1 MKKLFLSLSAL
12 VCTLSLLTECCC
24 PWSPEAKTSHI
35 SHRYASAEEGR
46 KLRLNNTNYFN
57 ALTQNDIDW
66 KFRQTGKTLEEFKT
80 FAADQ
85 IRDFT
90 EEEMKALDA
99 MVSLVEVRL
108 DALGVCLQTDEII
121 FIKSDM
127 KDEGGAGGFTHKN
140 DIYLSSFLVETL
152 VYALQ
157 GNTIYPPDY
166 LEYVSIIV
174 PNIIA
179 HELFHCLTRNDARF
193 RQQMY
198 SLIGFTVMDHEIA
211 FGPTVR
217 NLILQNPDV
226 ELFDNWAEFTIDGQ
240 KRRCILIPVYEC
252 SFAEAAETDPNAS
265 FFDHMQCV
273 LVPLDAP
280 DTMIPVEQASDFY
293 TVLGHNTDYVVA
305 AEECMADNFG
315 NMVAFGFN
323 GYYNYV
329 DGQLRFFNYQTPQLV
344 NNICETLRS
353 YYN

>member
-1 MKKLFLSLSAL
+1 MKTSFISLSVL
-12 VCTLSLLTECCC
+12 ICTLTLLTGCCC

-90 EEEMKALDA
+90 EEEMKAIDA

-108 DALGVCLQTDEII
+108 DALGVCLRTDEIV
-121 FIKSDM
+121 FIKTDM
-127 KDEGGAGGFTHKN
+127 EDEGGAGGFTHKN
-140 DIYLSSFLVETL
+140 EIYLTSSV
-152 VYALQ
+152 VKAVVDALQ
-157 GNTIYPPDY
+157 GNDTYPPEY
-166 LEYVSIIV
+166 LEYLSIYT
-174 PNIIA
+174 PGLIA
-179 HELFHCLTRNDARF
+179 HEVFHTLTRNDARF

-226 ELFDNWAEFTIDGQ
+226 ERFDNWAEFTINGQ
-240 KRRCILIPVYEC
+240 KRRCTLLPVYAC
-252 SFAEAAETDPNAS
+252 SFAEAAATNPDAS
-265 FFDHMQCV
+265 FFDYMQCV

-293 TVLGHNTDYVVA
+293 TVLGHNTDYVIA
-305 AEECMADNFG
+305 AEECLADNFG
-315 NMVAFGFN
+315 NMVAFGLI
-323 GYYNYV
+323 GSYSYGK
-329 DGQLRFFNYQTPQLV
+329 DGVRFVPYQTPQLIH
-344 NNICETLRS
+344 NICETLRN